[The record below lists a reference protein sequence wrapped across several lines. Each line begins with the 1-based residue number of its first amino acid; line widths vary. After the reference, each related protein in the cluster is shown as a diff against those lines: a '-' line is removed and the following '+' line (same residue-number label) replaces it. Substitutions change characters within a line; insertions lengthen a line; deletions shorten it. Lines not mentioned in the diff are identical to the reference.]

1 MYIYTYIHVHKHMFV
16 FMYVR
21 APVCV
26 CVCVYVYVFNARKH
40 VLLVHP
46 VHPPNKFFTMIQSN
60 AHSKDFL
67 REYTPLLRRKEPST
81 TMYQY
86 NAESVSLIYKTP
98 YKIDL
103 FCGNIDIIYGG
114 GRPLFRHKPCLHP
127 IHAQQK
133 YCQPN
138 RALWRHFRH
147 YLQRRKPI
155 ILSRTLS
162 TSDPTLQ
169 KLTLAHVRHEQQGTH
184 APRLLV
190 RSWNA
195 CCSVCYRVCC
205 NVLQCLQC
213 VAFVLVCCSM
223 MQHINNRGTC
233 STTVRSVAAVAAAA
247 PQRPRQLLM
256 HCNTLQHTATRCNT
270 RQHAATH
277 CNMIV

>member
-1 MYIYTYIHVHKHMFV
+1 MYVFLYISYAYASCMYLYIYVYHIYLYIFIYAGLYVCIFICTYMYVFVYIYINTYMYIYTYIHVHKHMFV

-81 TMYQY
+81 TMSQY

-190 RSWNA
+190 RS
-195 CCSVCYRVCC
+195 
-205 NVLQCLQC
+205 
-213 VAFVLVCCSM
+213 
-223 MQHINNRGTC
+223 
-233 STTVRSVAAVAAAA
+233 
-247 PQRPRQLLM
+247 
-256 HCNTLQHTATRCNT
+256 
-270 RQHAATH
+270 
-277 CNMIV
+277 